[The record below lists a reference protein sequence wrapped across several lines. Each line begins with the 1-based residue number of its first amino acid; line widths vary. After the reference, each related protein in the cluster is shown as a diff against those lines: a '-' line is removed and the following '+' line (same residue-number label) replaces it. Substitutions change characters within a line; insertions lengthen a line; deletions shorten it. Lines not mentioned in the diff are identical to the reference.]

1 MGNFEKLVVVVVLF
15 LSAVVLAVSLRG
27 GDEENDPKNPL
38 EAAGV
43 TPAPGVVNPLDA
55 DANAPATPESSTTGF
70 LLDAGASR
78 GATSAPTTTSSS
90 APSSAMVEKPSAVPA
105 AAPTSSPRILVGTEG
120 LVPSALDDFMVY
132 TPADGDTWAALAQ
145 RFYGNA
151 AYLSNLRE
159 ANEGMGDALDPTV
172 PILVPVYDFHAG
184 AGAAGTAKSD
194 LAAAP
199 AADTGATGR
208 TAGSTPASGA
218 SVYEVEDGDNL
229 SKISK
234 KVYGTTTRWADIY
247 EANRDK
253 LESPDKLVVGMK
265 LAIPA
270 GSSTGGSTTLA
281 AHKPAEVART
291 STSKPTAAQPKPA
304 EKKRKVQ

>member
-27 GDEENDPKNPL
+27 GDEEGDPKSPL

-43 TPAPGVVNPLDA
+43 ATTPGEVNPLDA
-55 DANAPATPESSTTGF
+55 GPTAAELPASEAPPTTGF

-78 GATSAPTTTSSS
+78 GTTGAPAPTAEAA
-90 APSSAMVEKPSAVPA
+90 APSALS
-105 AAPTSSPRILVGTEG
+105 PTSSPRILVTTDG
-120 LVPSALDDFMVY
+120 LAPSALDDFMVY
-132 TPADGDTWAALAQ
+132 TPAEGDTWAALAQ

-159 ANEGMGDALDPTV
+159 ANEGMGEALVPTD

-184 AGAAGTAKSD
+184 SGTGAAPESD
-194 LAAAP
+194 LASAGGAP
-199 AADTGATGR
+199 AADAGASKR
-208 TAGSTPASGA
+208 PVDAGGAPPPASGA
-218 SVYEVEDGDNL
+218 TVYEVKDGDNL

-234 KVYGTTTRWADIY
+234 VVYGTTTRWADIY
-247 EANRDK
+247 AANRDK

-265 LAIPA
+265 LSIPA
-270 GSSTGGSTTLA
+270 ASATGAGATVA
-281 AHKPAEVART
+281 AHKPAEAPKT
-291 STSKPTAAQPKPA
+291 AKPAAAAASKPV

>member
-27 GDEENDPKNPL
+27 GDEDDPKNPL

-43 TPAPGVVNPLDA
+43 TPAPGVVNPDA
-55 DANAPATPESSTTGF
+55 DATAPATPESQAPSTTGF
-70 LLDAGASR
+70 LLDAGASTAVP
-78 GATSAPTTTSSS
+78 ATIPVT
-90 APSSAMVEKPSAVPA
+90 EKPSAVPA
-105 AAPTSSPRILVGTEG
+105 AVPANAPASSPRILVTTEG
-120 LVPSALDDFMVY
+120 LSPSALDDFMVY
-132 TPADGDTWAALAQ
+132 TPAEGDTWAALAQ

-159 ANEGMGDALDPTV
+159 ANEGMGDALDPNDA
-172 PILVPVYDFHAG
+172 ILVPVYDFHAG
-184 AGAAGTAKSD
+184 AGTAPTRSD

-208 TAGSTPASGA
+208 TAGATPAASGA
-218 SVYEVEDGDNL
+218 TMYEVADGDNL

-270 GSSTGGSTTLA
+270 ASSTGGGTALA
-281 AHKPAEVART
+281 VYKPAEAART
-291 STSKPTAAQPKPA
+291 SKPAAAPTKPA